1 MKRAA
6 RSVIPRSIHNYWRRN
21 TCVCSV
27 IGRYVENVEYDSIC
41 TRGITLLVWNVYI
54 DDWEL
59 EFFWRVY
66 IGRVVAEFSRT
77 LKVCSYFAIQQ
88 NSDTKNMNC
97 LKFIKPQRTLHW
109 SIIRHSMLGSRVSST
124 SGLRVNGTK
133 RSPVLR
139 CSPQHAGDNKKSL
152 LSHLPT

>member
-41 TRGITLLVWNVYI
+41 TRGITLACIYRSRRCGI
-54 DDWEL
+54 
-59 EFFWRVY
+59 
-66 IGRVVAEFSRT
+66 SRT

-109 SIIRHSMLGSRVSST
+109 SIIRHSILGSRVSST

-152 LSHLPT
+152 LSYLPT